1 MNKFTTLNGGQSNTS
16 SGDFSIVG
24 GGRNNIADGVN
35 SGIFGG
41 RNNTINSHS
50 SSFIIGSNLSASSD
64 NTTYTNNLHVSS
76 SLVTSFIEPG
86 YIPTP
91 IPYTPDYKEGRM
103 FWNSDYSNWV
113 YYTDQDFQLR
123 IGKEIIWRIYNSTGT
138 TLATGTPVYLSGSTN
153 NIDPDVFPCSANG
166 TFTKVNTVGVIR
178 HTTPSGET
186 GYVLQGGV
194 IHDIDM
200 DGFTIGDDIYIS
212 TIPGELTNV
221 SPVYPYESVKIG
233 NCQSSGIHG
242 SLIVCSPFFIPP
254 IIPYAGMTSIPTI
267 IFDGTGSIIVSSGS
281 VNLYSNADGSGDI
294 FSYPLLETPL
304 TLITGS
310 TNYITVTLSGTSA
323 IYEIGTDST
332 YANGISIVR
341 VGNIDINTTDIPWK
355 LNTFKIGNVGFG
367 LANKINNKDIVLNG
381 FQRQYG
387 LILDTTGSLT
397 DFTISQGLVWYGPNP
412 AIISTYNTQEVDD
425 ECYHYIKSGSVWNI
439 ISIPGYDNEN
449 YNGPDG
455 LLPLTDSYWTVN
467 YIFRFMGSSN
477 VVAVV
482 LDTAEYSTE
491 ILAAVDSKIPAE
503 LPQTFSDLGM
513 LVARIIVQSGSYV
526 PTIEGAFGVTF
537 NSSVSTNHENL
548 LGLQGG
554 IAGEHH
560 HLTQAEYTGT
570 GTGVFVRQDNPTITG
585 SITSASYA
593 SVASYMNMPVN
604 TFVGVTESPIITS
617 LGSGNITVGTG
628 SVNLC
633 TTLTGNFIV
642 NYSVPSMNF
651 TVNTSSLLNVQYVV
665 ATYNSGSPIWKLITD
680 SSTVDSIQTTIAY
693 VLTAGITGAISIA
706 SYDNPGML
714 LANKLLLRTQT
725 TQGISRETGLTLGTS
740 GSLYVTVTSGSAWA
754 GINQIQLSAVN
765 SNVDRFILLA
775 HSSSIIKG
783 TVVTQM
789 TNTMCDNGTDVVPL
803 GAGNDHW
810 VANYIY
816 RGIGSQNSSGIMYS
830 NDYTS
835 EASVRLSQPPTQP
848 AELLDISL
856 LLGRVIY
863 KKNVD
868 IPVSI
873 DSAFTTTFAS
883 AGVTEHNELNGLQ
896 GGIGGQYY
904 HLTAAEYGNTT
915 SGSFVRESG
924 SLISGSITNATS
936 ASYALSSS
944 YSDNSI
950 SSSYSLTSSFAEV
963 SISASYSNNAT
974 SALTASSINF
984 TTDLANTASYNVSS
998 SHSLNSDNSVSSSY
1012 SLSSSYSNNATSAL
1026 TASSINFT
1034 PNLANTASYIL
1045 ASNVNGTVTNAST
1058 ASYLTAG
1065 TYTITSSWANNA
1077 TSSSYALSSSYSL
1090 SGSWSANSGQAN
1102 NALIAGSAGSATTAN
1117 TASYVDAGNITTG
1130 TLNNSRLPS
1139 QINVTG
1145 ITGSHY
1151 GTSSWANN
1159 ATSALTASSINFTP
1173 TLANTASYILAS
1185 GISGTVTNASTAS
1198 YLNAGTYTI
1207 TSSWANNVV
1216 SSSYSKSG
1224 SYALSSSYGLSSS
1237 YALSSSY
1244 SNNSTSASYSLSSS
1258 YLFGHIGAGTT
1269 SSAALTFDSGQ
1280 LLTTASA
1287 GVLSYDGINFYGTID
1302 TTNGRGSIP
1311 VEQHFLL
1318 TATGSN
1324 ISTIANY
1331 FGTNSNIPLVANGIY
1346 EIDVYQYFLKNT
1358 NGTVTWTFAYNA
1370 APTSFNFTMERCPYG
1385 GISVPAANSN
1395 NSLFYSSL
1403 YNDVSSPY
1411 TFTSAANLSGGN
1423 NQYYHFKIFLIAAA
1437 TTNYIKLQM
1446 TSTTGT
1452 VTPGIGSRWFSKR
1465 LSSTNVGTFAA

>member
-113 YYTDQDFQLR
+113 YYTDQDFQLN
-123 IGKEIIWRIYNSTGT
+123 IGKEVIWRIYNSTGT
-138 TLATGTPVYLSGSTN
+138 ILKTGTPVYLSGSTN
-153 NIDPDVFPCSANG
+153 NIDPDAYPCIADGS
-166 TFTKVNTVGVIR
+166 FTKVNTVGVIR

-221 SPVYPYESVKIG
+221 SPVYPYESVRLG

-242 SLIVCSPFFIPP
+242 SLIVCSTFFIPP

-281 VNLYSNADGSGDI
+281 VNLYSNADGSGDV

-341 VGNIDINTTDIPWK
+341 IGNIDINTTDIPWE

-425 ECYHYIKSGSVWNI
+425 KCYHYIKSGSVWNI

-554 IAGEHH
+554 TAGEHH

-665 ATYNSGSPIWKLITD
+665 ATYNSGSPIWELITD

-693 VLTAGITGAISIA
+693 VLTAEITGAISIA

-725 TQGISRETGLTLGTS
+725 TQGIGQETGLTLGTS

-816 RGIGSQNSSGIMYS
+816 RSIVSNNSTSVMYS
-830 NDYTS
+830 NDYIS
-835 EASVRLSQPPTQP
+835 ESEVKLSQPPTQP

-863 KKNVD
+863 KKNVA
-868 IPVSI
+868 IPISI

-1065 TYTITSSWANNA
+1065 TYTITSSWANNVV
-1077 TSSSYALSSSYSL
+1077 SSSYALSSSYSL
-1090 SGSWSANSGQAN
+1090 SSSYAN
-1102 NALIAGSAGSATTAN
+1102 NAK
-1117 TASYVDAGNITTG
+1117 
-1130 TLNNSRLPS
+1130 
-1139 QINVTG
+1139 
-1145 ITGSHY
+1145 
-1151 GTSSWANN
+1151 
-1159 ATSALTASSINFTP
+1159 SALTASSINFTP
-1173 TLANTASYILAS
+1173 DLANTASYILAS

-1269 SSAALTFDSGQ
+1269 SSAALTFNSGQ

-1437 TTNYIKLQM
+1437 TTNYIKFQM
-1446 TSTTGT
+1446 TSTSGT
-1452 VTPGIGSRWFSKR
+1452 VTPGIGSRWYAKR